1 MSCLWLTL
9 YFPLDGVPEEVTV
22 NPSSSLRQNGELQPL
37 KDVDRGKKL
46 PKLKNK
52 LDERVLISKD
62 SQEAA
67 FLAQAAAKAS
77 TSRAEV
83 NGE

>member
-1 MSCLWLTL
+1 M
-9 YFPLDGVPEEVTV
+9 TV

-37 KDVDRGKKL
+37 NDVDRGKKL

-52 LDERVLISKD
+52 LDERVLINKD
-62 SQEAA
+62 SQEAV
-67 FLAQAAAKAS
+67 LIAQAAARAG